1 MLKIL
6 IFLFLNFYPK
16 MGIEIFDKGSS
27 IEPLVYINNSPY
39 EIVVM
44 IDLPCVDKKDIDLKV
59 SEKAVEIEA
68 VIKDIHTRNYGKNA
82 VKFMFFHKIIELP
95 ARIVQEK
102 VRAKFEKNV
111 LLITMPKDRNVKTIK
126 IE

>member
-1 MLKIL
+1 
-6 IFLFLNFYPK
+6 

-126 IE
+126 IG